1 MSTLDLALNIVNG
14 ILSTKNNLE
23 TLELVKQLRE
33 LEDLIYQLKK
43 EMRELEDTNYE
54 LKQKLKDKRVM
65 KRDVRDGLY
74 YIENKDK
81 SKDGPY
87 CPWCWETNNLKIHP
101 TSNVDGTWYC
111 RICKNESGVE
121 RKSISEIA
129 LNTLN
134 NINKYYS

>member
-1 MSTLDLALNIVNG
+1 MSTLDLALGIVNG

-87 CPWCWETNNLKIHP
+87 CPWCWEKDGLKIHP
-101 TSNVDGTWYC
+101 RQDNDGTYYC
-111 RICKNESGVE
+111 KICNKSSGVFNKTILD
-121 RKSISEIA
+121 KSIEG
-129 LNTLN
+129 
-134 NINKYYS
+134 INRFNY